1 MRLPQGLWA
10 RDFSGNDRKSLTSLT
25 NLRTHVATS
34 PLWRLD
40 KERLVSLI
48 DCVERCLHR
57 RLAWHLFEHLFW
69 GNFDGNSLTCCFM
82 LPHFE
87 TPSLQ
92 KCNFCGEMLC
102 GLLVTGAFAALEV
115 SWLPWLWR
123 CGHWTETEG
132 ELILAMALAFVS
144 DYQSWNVFKKKLTR
158 LLMLNQLCYNWQESP
173 FLRPFFIN
181 ILCEFMWAFW
191 DFDLEI
197 VGCNGVFLV
206 WEATFFIL
214 RHRTSNV
221 HVFVGVWWISGEA
234 ERDFWCC
241 GTCDSREK
249 SCLDLKS
256 STSEDKQR

>member
-1 MRLPQGLWA
+1 MAPGQRTPGVTHRLCGKMPAPQVGLAPFWA
-10 RDFSGNDRKSLTSLT
+10 FVLRQFWWKFSYMLL
-25 NLRTHVATS
+25 HVAA
-34 PLWRLD
+34 LWDPFTAKVQFVRRDVVRFAGDRGLCCTG
-40 KERLVSLI
+40 SL
-48 DCVERCLHR
+48 
-57 RLAWHLFEHLFW
+57 LA
-69 GNFDGNSLTCCFM
+69 
-82 LPHFE
+82 P
-87 TPSLQ
+87 
-92 KCNFCGEMLC
+92 
-102 GLLVTGAFAALEV
+102 
-115 SWLPWLWR
+115 
-123 CGHWTETEG
+123 
-132 ELILAMALAFVS
+132 MALALWS
-144 DYQSWNVFKKKLTR
+144 LDWDRRRAHLGDGIGICIRYQRWNVFKKKLTR
-158 LLMLNQLCYNWQESP
+158 LLMLNQLCFNWQESP